1 MVITE
6 LNRRDVLVVRFNPA
20 GIVGIV
26 GIGEDLAVSARFVSA
41 PARPLCQLRFQH
53 GGLCLAQLWRRG

>member
-20 GIVGIV
+20 GI
-26 GIGEDLAVSARFVSA
+26 GEDLAVSARFVSA
-41 PARPLCQLRFQH
+41 PARSLGRLRFQH
-53 GGLCLAQLWRRG
+53 GGLCLAQLWRQG